1 MEAIKCIMTRRSVR
15 KYTAKKISEAQ
26 LRKILEAAMN
36 APSAGNQQAWQFV
49 VVRDRDVLLRITEV
63 HPYAQML
70 KTAQAAI
77 VVCGDF
83 AAEKHQGYW
92 MQDCAAA
99 TQNALLA
106 AHALG
111 LGAVWL
117 GVHPRADRVK
127 GAQKVLGLPKGIV
140 PLSIVSIG
148 HPGEKPK
155 PVKRFA
161 KGKVHYDKW

>member
-15 KYTAKKISEAQ
+15 KYSTKKITDTI

-36 APSAGNQQAWQFV
+36 APSANNQQAWQFV
-49 VVRDRDVLLRITEV
+49 VVRDRDTLNRITEI

-70 KTAQAAI
+70 TAAQIAI
-77 VVCGDF
+77 VICGDP
-83 AAEKHQGYW
+83 AAEISKNYW
-92 MQDCAAA
+92 VQDCSAA

-111 LGAVWL
+111 LGAVSL
-117 GVHPRADRVK
+117 GVHPRLDRVK
-127 GAQKVLGLPKGIV
+127 GVQKLLRLPKGIV

-148 HPGEKPK
+148 YPGEKPK
-155 PVKRFA
+155 PVKRFDRRKIHA
-161 KGKVHYDKW
+161 DAW